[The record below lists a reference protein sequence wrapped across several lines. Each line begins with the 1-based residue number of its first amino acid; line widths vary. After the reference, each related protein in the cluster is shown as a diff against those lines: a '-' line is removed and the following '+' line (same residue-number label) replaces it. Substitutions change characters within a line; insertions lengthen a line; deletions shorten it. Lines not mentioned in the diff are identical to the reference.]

1 MKRNKIILLGA
12 VILLVLLLTA
22 AGARLA
28 GFRYRPDIQGQLVAD
43 MMQSN
48 AYKSALARLTENPA
62 LADRIG
68 KPVKTGKILNLEAWE
83 NDSSGA
89 IRLAQEVTGSR
100 RSGIF
105 QVDGVMDGGQWQYR
119 ECRVIFPDLTEWD
132 LLKQTE

>member
-1 MKRNKIILLGA
+1 MKRNKIILLAAG
-12 VILLVLLLTA
+12 IPLVLLLA
-22 AGARLA
+22 AGGARLA

-62 LADRIG
+62 LAERIG
-68 KPVKTGKILNLEAWE
+68 KPLKTGKILNLEAWE
-83 NDSSGA
+83 NEENGA

-100 RSGIF
+100 KSGIF
-105 QVDGVMDGGQWQYR
+105 QVDGVINGGQWQYR
-119 ECRVIFPDLTEWD
+119 ECKVIFPDRTEWN